1 MAFLVAVTN
10 AIYSASTDK
19 VAIVAYFCEDHDTN
33 PFPISKMKPLV
44 DCWLS
49 RSWAQFELVYLT
61 RSKLS
66 FVFLPNTKLNSIV
79 LLR

>member
-44 DCWLS
+44 DC
-49 RSWAQFELVYLT
+49 
-61 RSKLS
+61 
-66 FVFLPNTKLNSIV
+66 
-79 LLR
+79 